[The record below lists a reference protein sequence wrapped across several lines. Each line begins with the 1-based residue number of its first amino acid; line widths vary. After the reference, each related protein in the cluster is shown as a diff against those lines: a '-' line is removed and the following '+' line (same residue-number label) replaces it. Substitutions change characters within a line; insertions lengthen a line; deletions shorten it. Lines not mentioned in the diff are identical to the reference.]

1 VDAELDALQN
11 DTPDNV
17 NLLWR
22 VSVGSPR
29 IHRRVHWRIGFDRP
43 GSPTLTLWS
52 RSATIIV
59 SRGVASASRAESST
73 DDRIGIRSHEDPY
86 EKAIGAYQSAADTQA
101 SAMAFW
107 NLGWMYENGFGV
119 PQVGLVTLGVA
130 SADPLQDW
138 HLAKR
143 FYDLCKQTN
152 TEANLPVTLSLLK
165 LHLRSWW
172 SSFLGGKQEHL
183 AWFAPTTSQRMPD
196 SAGDDSSFQT
206 IDRLEVERD
215 LAQEEDMDVVA
226 WARSRAREETD
237 DTYDDYLETGRI
249 RRSRSQDDGGSFFGG
264 NPDDD
269 DDDIHDTAMIG
280 ILVAG
285 LTAAFWF
292 RARQVRQRQER
303 EEAEARARGEP
314 VPPRAAAADPVAR
327 PGLDFAPVPI

>member
-1 VDAELDALQN
+1 MYLRYVF
-11 DTPDNV
+11 V
-17 NLLWR
+17 
-22 VSVGSPR
+22 
-29 IHRRVHWRIGFDRP
+29 IHRRPR
-43 GSPTLTLWS
+43 LTL
-52 RSATIIV
+52 
-59 SRGVASASRAESST
+59 
-73 DDRIGIRSHEDPY
+73 
-86 EKAIGAYQSAADTQA
+86 
-101 SAMAFW
+101 
-107 NLGWMYENGFGV
+107 
-119 PQVGLVTLGVA
+119 
-130 SADPLQDW
+130 LQDW

-183 AWFAPTTSQRMPD
+183 AWFAPSTAQRLPD
-196 SAGDDSSFQT
+196 SAGDESSFQT

-237 DTYDDYLETGRI
+237 ETYDDYLETGRI
-249 RRSRSQDDGGSFFGG
+249 RRSRSHDDEGSFFGG

-314 VPPRAAAADPVAR
+314 VPPRAVPGDPVAR
-327 PGLDFAPVPI
+327 PGWDFPPVPI

>member
-1 VDAELDALQN
+1 MKRRLARTKAPR
-11 DTPDNV
+11 TPRLV
-17 NLLWR
+17 RWR
-22 VSVGSPR
+22 SGIWVGCTKTGSVYPR
-29 IHRRVHWRIGFDRP
+29 CVLVVRGGTWADR
-43 GSPTLTLWS
+43 T
-52 RSATIIV
+52 
-59 SRGVASASRAESST
+59 
-73 DDRIGIRSHEDPY
+73 
-86 EKAIGAYQSAADTQA
+86 
-101 SAMAFW
+101 
-107 NLGWMYENGFGV
+107 
-119 PQVGLVTLGVA
+119 
-130 SADPLQDW
+130 QDW

-183 AWFAPTTSQRMPD
+183 AWFAPSAVQRMPNP
-196 SAGDDSSFQT
+196 AGDDASFQT
-206 IDRLEVERD
+206 INRLEVERD

-249 RRSRSQDDGGSFFGG
+249 RRSRSRDDDGSFFGV

-285 LTAAFWF
+285 LTAAFWL

-314 VPPRAAAADPVAR
+314 LPPRAVPADPVAR
-327 PGLDFAPVPI
+327 PGLDFPPVPI